1 MNNDKNRKRQN
12 KDKNKDI
19 KKTPPIWE
27 LSVGGLFLTKQEN
40 KHFSF
45 FLVSEFG
52 FKTYILMC
60 AYWVAD
66 QKPYIF
72 IPVSGL

>member
-40 KHFSF
+40 KHLSF

>member
-27 LSVGGLFLTKQEN
+27 LSDGGLFLTRQEN

-45 FLVSEFG
+45 FSS
-52 FKTYILMC
+52 
-60 AYWVAD
+60 
-66 QKPYIF
+66 Q
-72 IPVSGL
+72 

>member
-45 FLVSEFG
+45 FSS
-52 FKTYILMC
+52 
-60 AYWVAD
+60 
-66 QKPYIF
+66 Q
-72 IPVSGL
+72 